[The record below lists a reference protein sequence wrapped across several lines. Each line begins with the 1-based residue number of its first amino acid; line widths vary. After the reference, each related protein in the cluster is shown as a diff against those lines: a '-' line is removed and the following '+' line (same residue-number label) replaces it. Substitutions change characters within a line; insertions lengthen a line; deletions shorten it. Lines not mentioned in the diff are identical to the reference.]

1 MNALLSRA
9 MLERVVDAF
18 TENLAYKG
26 LSLGFAIAIWAW
38 VQSSL
43 VVESR
48 VRVPVSVKFP
58 KHLVPNTP
66 MPDSLLATVEG
77 PKGLVRTIDHY
88 DPHVQI
94 DLSAATEGATTIDF
108 LSSPVDGLPSGTR
121 VTSLQPA
128 TQVTTLEM
136 RRSKK
141 LEVKAAIEGEP
152 AHGWTVKSAQV
163 TPEFVVVSG
172 PESTTH
178 AMTSVLTTV
187 VDVSGITQ
195 DVAAE
200 VPLASVGSN
209 VTLSWT
215 TPARV
220 AVDVEP
226 VVMTRTFTDVPVT
239 ADGDFTEPATV
250 VVTIEGH
257 QDEVEALA
265 DDALQARVAGLEPG
279 ETTARWGEKE
289 SGTLLVMVPDA
300 APSARVAAVKP
311 SSVRVAPHP

>member
-1 MNALLSRA
+1 MNTLVSRA

-66 MPDSLLATVEG
+66 MPDSLLATIEG

-94 DLSAATEGATTIDF
+94 DLSDASEGSTTIDY
-108 LSSPVDGLPSGTR
+108 LASPVEGLPSGTR

-128 TQVTTLEM
+128 TQITTLEM

-141 LEVKAAIEGEP
+141 LEVRAAMEGEP
-152 AHGWTVKSAQV
+152 AHGWSVKSVQV

-172 PESTTH
+172 PESITH

-187 VDVSGITQ
+187 VDVSGIKQ
-195 DVAAE
+195 DFVAEA
-200 VPLASVGSN
+200 PLASLGNN

-226 VVMTRTFTDVPVT
+226 VVMTRTFTDVPVVG
-239 ADGDFTEPATV
+239 AATEPATV

-257 QDEVEALA
+257 QDEIEALA

-279 ETTARWGEKE
+279 EATARWGEKE

>member
-1 MNALLSRA
+1 MNALVPRA
-9 MLERVVDAF
+9 WLERVVDAF

-58 KHLVPNTP
+58 KHLVPSTP

-94 DLSAATEGATTIDF
+94 DLSDATEGSTTIDY
-108 LSSPVDGLPSGTR
+108 LASPVEGLPSGTR

-141 LEVKAAIEGEP
+141 LEVKAALEGEP
-152 AHGWTVKSAQV
+152 ARGWTVKSVQV

-187 VDVSGITQ
+187 IDVGGIKQ
-195 DVAAE
+195 DIAYD
-200 VPLASVGSN
+200 VPLASIGSN

-220 AVDVEP
+220 AVDIEP
-226 VVMTRTFTDVPVT
+226 VVITRTFAGVPVT
-239 ADGDFTEPATV
+239 AGGASTEPASV

-257 QDEVEALA
+257 QDQIEALA
-265 DDALQARVAGLEPG
+265 DDALRARVAGLEPG
-279 ETTARWGEKE
+279 ETTARWVENE
-289 SGTLLVMVPDA
+289 AGTLLVRPPDS
-300 APSARVAAVKP
+300 APSARVVAVKP
-311 SSVRVAPHP
+311 SSVRVVPHP

>member
-1 MNALLSRA
+1 MNAPVSRA

-66 MPDSLLATVEG
+66 MPDSLLATIEG

-94 DLSAATEGATTIDF
+94 DLSDATEGATTIDY
-108 LSSPVDGLPSGTR
+108 LSSPIDGLPSGTR

-141 LEVKAAIEGEP
+141 LEVKAALEGEP
-152 AHGWTVKSAQV
+152 ARGWTVKSVQV

-187 VDVSGITQ
+187 VDVGGIKQ
-195 DVAAE
+195 DVALE

-220 AVDVEP
+220 AVDIEP
-226 VVMTRTFTDVPVT
+226 VVMTRTFADVPVT
-239 ADGDFTEPATV
+239 GAATEPTTV
-250 VVTIEGH
+250 VVTIEGP
-257 QDEVEALA
+257 QDELEALA
-265 DDALQARVAGLEPG
+265 DDALQVRVAGLESG
-279 ETTARWGEKE
+279 ETTARWDEKG
-289 SGTLLVMVPDA
+289 SGSLLVMVPDS

>member
-1 MNALLSRA
+1 MSTLAPRA
-9 MLERVVDAF
+9 MFERVLDAF

-43 VVESR
+43 VVEAR
-48 VRVPVSVKFP
+48 VRVPVSMKFP
-58 KHLVPNTP
+58 KHLVPNTQ

-88 DPHVQI
+88 EPNVQI
-94 DLSAATEGATTIDF
+94 DLSEATEGSTTIDF
-108 LSSPVDGLPSGTR
+108 LASPVEGLPSGIR
-121 VTSLQPA
+121 LKSLQPA
-128 TQVTTLEM
+128 TQITTLEL

-141 LEVKAAIEGEP
+141 LEVHAAIEGEP
-152 AHGWTVKSAQV
+152 ARGWTVKGVQV
-163 TPEFVVVSG
+163 TPEFVVASG

-187 VDVSGITQ
+187 IDVTGLEQ

-215 TPARV
+215 TAARV
-220 AVDVEP
+220 AIDIEP
-226 VVMTRTFTDVPVT
+226 VVVTRTFADVPVRVEDAV
-239 ADGDFTEPATV
+239 ADPASV

-257 QDEVEALA
+257 QDELEALPP
-265 DDALQARVAGLEPG
+265 DALQARVAGLEPG
-279 ETTARWGEKE
+279 ETTARWNRD
-289 SGTLLVMVPDA
+289 SGTLLVLVPDA
-300 APSARVAAVKP
+300 APSARVATVKPNAVK
-311 SSVRVAPHP
+311 VTPHP

>member
-1 MNALLSRA
+1 MNALVSRA

-66 MPDSLLATVEG
+66 MPDSLLATIEG

-94 DLSAATEGATTIDF
+94 DLSDATEGATTIDY
-108 LSSPVDGLPSGTR
+108 LSSPIDGLPSGTR

-141 LEVKAAIEGEP
+141 LEVHAAMEGEP
-152 AHGWTVKSAQV
+152 AHGWTVKGVQV
-163 TPEFVVVSG
+163 TPDFVVVSG
-172 PESTTH
+172 PESVTH
-178 AMTSVLTTV
+178 AMTAVLTTV
-187 VDVSGITQ
+187 VDVGGIKQ
-195 DVAAE
+195 DVAYE

-215 TPARV
+215 TSARV
-220 AVDVEP
+220 AVDIEP
-226 VVMTRTFTDVPVT
+226 VVMTRTFADVPVT
-239 ADGDFTEPATV
+239 GAFTEPATV

-257 QDEVEALA
+257 QDELEALA
-265 DDALQARVAGLEPG
+265 DDALQARVAGLEAG
-279 ETTARWGEKE
+279 ETTARWDEKG
-289 SGTLLVMVPDA
+289 SGSLLVMVPDS

>member
-1 MNALLSRA
+1 MNALVPRA
-9 MLERVVDAF
+9 TLERVVDAF

-43 VVESR
+43 VVEAR

-88 DPHVQI
+88 DPRVEI
-94 DLSAATEGATTIDF
+94 DLSEATEGSTTIDF
-108 LSSPVDGLPSGTR
+108 LASPVGGLPSGIR
-121 VTSLQPA
+121 LKSLQPA
-128 TQVTTLEM
+128 TQLTTLEM

-152 AHGWTVKSAQV
+152 ARGWTVKSVQV
-163 TPEFVVVSG
+163 TPEFVVASG

-178 AMTSVLTTV
+178 AMASVLTNV
-187 VDVSGITQ
+187 IDISGIKQ

-200 VPLASVGSN
+200 APLASVGSN
-209 VTLSWT
+209 ITLSWT
-215 TPARV
+215 TAARV
-220 AVDVEP
+220 AIDVEP
-226 VVMTRTFTDVPVT
+226 VVISRTFADVPVV
-239 ADGDFTEPATV
+239 ADGAVTEPASV

-257 QDEVEALA
+257 QDELEALA
-265 DDALQARVAGLEPG
+265 DDSLQARVGGLEPG
-279 ETTARWGEKE
+279 ETSARWDRD
-289 SGTLLVMVPDA
+289 SGTLLVLVPES
-300 APSARVAAVKP
+300 APSARVAGVKP
-311 SSVRVAPHP
+311 STVRVAPRP

>member
-1 MNALLSRA
+1 MNPLVSRA
-9 MLERVVDAF
+9 TLERVLDAF

-66 MPDSLLATVEG
+66 LPDSLLATVEG

-94 DLSAATEGATTIDF
+94 DLSDAVEGSTTIDY
-108 LSSPVDGLPSGTR
+108 LASPVDGLPSGTR

-128 TQVTTLEM
+128 TQVTTLEL

-141 LEVKAAIEGEP
+141 LEVKAAVEGDP
-152 AHGWTVKSAQV
+152 AHGWTVKSVQV
-163 TPEFVVVSG
+163 TPDFVVVSG
-172 PESTTH
+172 PESITH

-187 VDVSGITQ
+187 VDVSGIKQ
-195 DVAAE
+195 DVAYE
-200 VPLASVGSN
+200 VPLASVGNN

-220 AVDVEP
+220 AVDIEP
-226 VVMTRTFTDVPVT
+226 VVMTRTFADVPVT
-239 ADGDFTEPATV
+239 GAATEPATV

-257 QDEVEALA
+257 QDELEGLA
-265 DDALQARVAGLEPG
+265 DDALQARVAGLESG
-279 ETTARWGEKE
+279 EITARWDEKG
-289 SGTLLVMVPDA
+289 SGTLLVMVPDS

>member
-9 MLERVVDAF
+9 MLERVLDAF

-94 DLSAATEGATTIDF
+94 DLSDAVEGSTTIDY
-108 LSSPVDGLPSGTR
+108 LASPVEGLPSGTR

-141 LEVKAAIEGEP
+141 LEVKAAIEGDP
-152 AHGWTVKSAQV
+152 AHGWTVKSVQV
-163 TPEFVVVSG
+163 TPDFVVASG
-172 PESTTH
+172 PESITH

-187 VDVSGITQ
+187 VDVSGIKQ

-220 AVDVEP
+220 AVEVEP
-226 VVMTRTFTDVPVT
+226 VVMTRTFTDVPVVT
-239 ADGDFTEPATV
+239 DGATPEPATV
-250 VVTIEGH
+250 VVTLEGH
-257 QDEVEALA
+257 QDEIEALG

-279 ETTARWGEKE
+279 ETIARWGEKD
-289 SGTLLVMVPDA
+289 SGTLLVMPPDS

-311 SSVRVAPHP
+311 SSVRVVPHP